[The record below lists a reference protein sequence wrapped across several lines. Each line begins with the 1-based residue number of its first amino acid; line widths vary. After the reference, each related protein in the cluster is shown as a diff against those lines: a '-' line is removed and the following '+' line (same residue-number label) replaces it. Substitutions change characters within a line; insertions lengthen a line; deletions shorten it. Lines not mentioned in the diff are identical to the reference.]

1 MSIIELFQL
10 SCLGLKES
18 KSNGK
23 AMGMRVTIPHDRG
36 RGHSLAHMAA
46 HDQELM
52 HKSSLGPG
60 GVEGKP
66 LRYLIPEMLMQQ

>member
-23 AMGMRVTIPHDRG
+23 AMGMGVTIPHDRG
-36 RGHSLAHMAA
+36 RG
-46 HDQELM
+46 QELM
-52 HKSSLGPG
+52 HKSSFGPG
-60 GVEGKP
+60 GFEGKP